1 MSYYQQRKRSQNLWW
16 RNGGVMNMNKI
27 HYKARKIKVLLS
39 FAAIITS
46 ICIGSMFVSSS
57 NQVKALVQS
66 SQNSGN
72 NNKLSFQSLVQQGSP
87 FLGKLSAPITIIE

>member
-1 MSYYQQRKRSQNLWW
+1 
-16 RNGGVMNMNKI
+16 MNMSKI

-46 ICIGSMFVSSS
+46 ICIGSMFASSY
-57 NQVKALVQS
+57 NQVKALVYS
-66 SQNSGN
+66 SKSSSN

-87 FLGKLSAPITIIE
+87 FLGKHSAPITIVEFGDF